1 MTLYIKAVDSSVS
14 ALSLH
19 NQVKNLN
26 EQRELS
32 KLCELKNEVGT
43 LAPADEKRYR
53 SLRRQDYGL
62 LIWHFWFILVMK
74 NTFKGLSKWKKQFRL
89 GF

>member
-62 LIWHFWFILVMK
+62 LIWKFSIFCDTDEDSNINEIWLY
-74 NTFKGLSKWKKQFRL
+74 WL